1 MKQARKAISETAS
14 ENPAHRKRGRPAVYS
29 EQQMNLARQ
38 YSDAS
43 TVRGKQN
50 FLYMTRAIRVLDY
63 DPEFCWLVGTREEI
77 NAGKKVFH
85 NSILT
90 ELGRIKDEDTLR
102 DIARRIC
109 EIKPRCKDALVMM
122 RRWRTGRTLA
132 GDAGSLTKAIIQ
144 TVEDY
149 CAARSDTTLPI
160 ILAALANAA
169 DAFQEQDSWDPLTFL
184 ALSNPSSRITASP
197 SPAPPRSPSSNHA
210 GS

>member
-14 ENPAHRKRGRPAVYS
+14 ENPAHRKRGRQAVYS

-38 YSDAS
+38 YSHAS

-50 FLYMTRAIRVLDY
+50 FLCMTRAIEVLDY
-63 DPEFCWLVGTREEI
+63 DPEFCWLVGTHEGI

-102 DIARRIC
+102 DIARQIC
-109 EIKPRCKDALVMM
+109 EIKPRCKDALVMI
-122 RRWRTGRTLA
+122 RRWRTGKTRA
-132 GDAGSLTKAIIQ
+132 GDAESLTKAIVQ

-149 CAARSDTTLPI
+149 CAARSGTTLQI

-169 DAFQEQDSWDPLTFL
+169 EAFQEQDSWDPLTFL
-184 ALSNPSSRITASP
+184 APSNRSCSIA
-197 SPAPPRSPSSNHA
+197 APPPSPSSNRA